1 MGVIKAA
8 VCKEFG
14 KPLSIE
20 NIILRDPQDGEIEVT
35 LEACAVCYSDISCID
50 GGWGGTLPAVYGHEA
65 VGKISK
71 LGTGTYG
78 YEINDRV
85 LLTLIRACGDCIPCS
100 TGAPTQCSEP
110 YDRANAPI
118 TMLEASQ

>member
-1 MGVIKAA
+1 MGIIKAA

-20 NIILRDPQDGEIEVT
+20 NIILRDPQHGEIEVT

-50 GGWGGTLPAVYGHEA
+50 GGWGGVLPAVYGHEA

-71 LGTGTYG
+71 LGP
-78 YEINDRV
+78 E
-85 LLTLIRACGDCIPCS
+85 TLR
-100 TGAPTQCSEP
+100 
-110 YDRANAPI
+110 
-118 TMLEASQ
+118 L